1 MVMLGGGDCATIW
14 RLMTMV
20 RGKNGE
26 TRALS
31 PELTVGGLNLNFNPN
46 GEGSHDSTSLIS
58 LDLSDFAYLTLLD
71 L

>member
-1 MVMLGGGDCATIW
+1 MVMLGGGDWATIW
-14 RLMTMV
+14 RLMK
-20 RGKNGE
+20 G
-26 TRALS
+26 LS